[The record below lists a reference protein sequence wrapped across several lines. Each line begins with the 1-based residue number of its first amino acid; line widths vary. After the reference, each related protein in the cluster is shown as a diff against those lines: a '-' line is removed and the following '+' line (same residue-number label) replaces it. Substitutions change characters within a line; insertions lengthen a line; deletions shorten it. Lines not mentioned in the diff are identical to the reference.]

1 MPQPD
6 LRIGIDVGGTNTDA
20 VVLDRENQ
28 VIVKAK
34 RPTTPDVT
42 DGIDAAIQAVLELD
56 GVEGT
61 RITHVMLG
69 TTHATNAVLERRRL
83 QRVAVLRIG
92 APSTTSVHPLL
103 GWPDDLRAAI
113 SVGEQIVGGGI
124 ELDGSPIAPLDRDAI
139 DRFFTTNATQTDA
152 VAITGVFSPVSPEQE
167 LEAGQIATRVL
178 GDVPVSLSHEIG
190 TLGLLERENA
200 TVLNAALTAVAA
212 NVTQALAQVL
222 TRRGLEGAAVFL
234 AQNDGTLMSLEYAL
248 RYPVL
253 TIGSGPANSIRGA
266 AYLTRST
273 DALVADVGGT
283 STDIGALTNGF
294 PRASTRAVDIGG
306 VRTNFRMPDL
316 YTLAVGGGTVVRG
329 NQARAILGPD
339 SVGHELFVRALA
351 YGGET
356 ATLTDA
362 AVHGQRLTLGSKTI
376 DGSQAALLNEA
387 LALSDALIAEAVD
400 RVKTSRVP
408 VPLVAVGGASALV
421 PELLPGIS
429 EILRPEHYEVANA
442 VGAAIAHVSGQVDEV
457 VSFQSAERR
466 ATIDRMRDNACARAV
481 SAGAD
486 PTTVEIVEHEE
497 TPLTYL
503 TAPSVRIRIKASG
516 PLAMAWTMPGAS
528 LHPKDPSQQQLT
540 GAHTA
545 GRRP

>member
-178 GDVPVSLSHEIG
+178 GDVPC
-190 TLGLLERENA
+190 R
-200 TVLNAALTAVAA
+200 
-212 NVTQALAQVL
+212 
-222 TRRGLEGAAVFL
+222 
-234 AQNDGTLMSLEYAL
+234 
-248 RYPVL
+248 
-253 TIGSGPANSIRGA
+253 
-266 AYLTRST
+266 
-273 DALVADVGGT
+273 
-283 STDIGALTNGF
+283 
-294 PRASTRAVDIGG
+294 
-306 VRTNFRMPDL
+306 
-316 YTLAVGGGTVVRG
+316 
-329 NQARAILGPD
+329 
-339 SVGHELFVRALA
+339 
-351 YGGET
+351 
-356 ATLTDA
+356 
-362 AVHGQRLTLGSKTI
+362 
-376 DGSQAALLNEA
+376 
-387 LALSDALIAEAVD
+387 
-400 RVKTSRVP
+400 
-408 VPLVAVGGASALV
+408 
-421 PELLPGIS
+421 
-429 EILRPEHYEVANA
+429 
-442 VGAAIAHVSGQVDEV
+442 
-457 VSFQSAERR
+457 
-466 ATIDRMRDNACARAV
+466 
-481 SAGAD
+481 
-486 PTTVEIVEHEE
+486 
-497 TPLTYL
+497 
-503 TAPSVRIRIKASG
+503 
-516 PLAMAWTMPGAS
+516 
-528 LHPKDPSQQQLT
+528 
-540 GAHTA
+540 
-545 GRRP
+545 